1 MPSLEV
7 ALRHGVDA
15 LELDLSDAQIS
26 ALLDYI
32 ALIQKW
38 TRVYNL
44 TAVRDPEEMLTHHVL
59 DSLAVVTPLRRQL
72 HSMGLD
78 ESIRLLDV
86 GAGAGLPGAV
96 LAICCPTMAV
106 HCVDSFAGPA
116 RRLEGVGLL

>member
-7 ALRHGVDA
+7 ALRRGVGV
-15 LELDLSDAQIS
+15 LELELSDAQIS

-59 DSLAVVTPLRRQL
+59 DSLAVVAPLRR
-72 HSMGLD
+72 
-78 ESIRLLDV
+78 
-86 GAGAGLPGAV
+86 
-96 LAICCPTMAV
+96 
-106 HCVDSFAGPA
+106 
-116 RRLEGVGLL
+116 